1 VKSIDAA
8 HDNVNHSLAHD
19 AVIVIVSSVP
29 HVSVIVFVGCSGF
42 G

>member
-29 HVSVIVFVGCSGF
+29 HVSVAVFVGLTG
-42 G
+42 